1 MRKAGVLLHPTSLPS
16 GVLDKH
22 AERFLDWMEQCGLSV
37 WQMLPLAPP
46 HADRS
51 PYQAYSSHGIDPALL
66 PADISF
72 TPADS
77 SAFEEFKHNHA
88 KWLDSYSIFVAL
100 RSHFENRPWNEWP
113 DEFKYRDQ
121 EALEQFAAEHHTRI
135 EHLQQVQFL
144 LWRRWEQ
151 IHSSA
156 KRRGIEL
163 VGDMPIAVAYD
174 SANVWANQHLFKLD
188 AELKPTVVAGVP
200 PDYFCED
207 GQRWGNPH
215 YKWDVMQQNNFAWWR
230 RRMATALHLFD
241 RVRIDHFRGLVALWE
256 IPADSEDGRNGEWV
270 ETPGRE
276 LLQTLQEDF
285 PSMPFI
291 AEDLGIITPEVTAL
305 RDEFGLP
312 GMAVLQFGFDNNTD
326 NPHSINNQS
335 PNTVVYTGTHDND
348 TTLGWFQSLD
358 SSMQDKVLQE
368 VRTDV
373 GPMPWPLIVAALES
387 QARMAVIPMQDWL
400 GLDAK
405 SRTNVPGTT
414 EGNWSWRFSWDQ
426 VTDNLHHKI
435 SALLQSSE
443 RANNTSS
450 K

>member
-16 GVLDKH
+16 GALDQH

-66 PADISF
+66 PADIIF
-72 TPADS
+72 TQEDVP
-77 SAFEEFKHNHA
+77 AFEEFKRAHA
-88 KWLDSYSIFVAL
+88 KWLDSYAMFVAL
-100 RSHFENRPWNEWP
+100 RTHFNDRPWFEWP
-113 DEFKYRDQ
+113 TPFKYREQKVLNEYATENPAHIEQLKQ
-121 EALEQFAAEHHTRI
+121 E
-135 EHLQQVQFL
+135 QFL
-144 LWRRWEQ
+144 LWRRWEE
-151 IHSSA
+151 IHRDASQ
-156 KRRGIEL
+156 RGIEL
-163 VGDMPIAVAYD
+163 LGDIPIAVAYD

-188 AELKPTVVAGVP
+188 DDLKPTVVAGVP
-200 PDYFCED
+200 PDYFCEK

-215 YKWDVMQQNNFAWWR
+215 YNWDLMRQNNFDWWR
-230 RRMATALHLFD
+230 RRIATALHLFD
-241 RVRIDHFRGLVALWE
+241 QVRIDHFRGLVALWE
-256 IPADSEDGRNGEWV
+256 IPADSKDGRLGEWV

-276 LLQTLQEDF
+276 LLQALQEDF

-291 AEDLGIITPEVTAL
+291 AEDLGVITPEVTAL

-312 GMAVLQFGFDNNTD
+312 GMAVLQFGFDNNSD
-326 NPHSINNQS
+326 NPHSIGNQA

-358 SSMQDKVLQE
+358 SAMQTRVLQE
-368 VRTDV
+368 LRTDA

-387 QARMAVIPMQDWL
+387 QAHTAVIPMQDWL
-400 GLDAK
+400 GLDTR

-414 EGNWSWRFSWDQ
+414 QGNWGWRFSWSQ
-426 VTDNLHHKI
+426 VPESLQHKI
-435 SALLQSSE
+435 S
-443 RANNTSS
+443 TWVHSS
-450 K
+450 KRASNANRK